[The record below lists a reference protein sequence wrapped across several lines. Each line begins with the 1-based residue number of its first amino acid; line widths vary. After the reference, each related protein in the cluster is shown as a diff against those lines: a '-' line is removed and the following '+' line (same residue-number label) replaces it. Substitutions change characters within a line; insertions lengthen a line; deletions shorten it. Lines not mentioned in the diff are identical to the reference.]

1 MALNSRVMRGLTPA
15 DVFLA
20 LRDGCSY
27 DRWVVGT
34 RKIRDVDPGWPQP
47 GSALHYTVGYGPL
60 RKDDKTLVR
69 EFEQDN
75 LIHLE
80 ALAWPAG
87 TALIVITTA
96 ASPEGCVVSIEE
108 KPQRGPARTLH
119 NPLFDLL
126 IKLRNIET
134 LRRLEQR
141 ARELAHAS

>member
-1 MALNSRVMRGLTPA
+1 MALNSRTMRGLTAA

-20 LRDGCSY
+20 LSDGCTY

-34 RKIRDVDPGWPQP
+34 RKIRDVDPGWPAP
-47 GSALHYTVGYGPL
+47 GSALHYTVGYSPL
-60 RKDDKTLVR
+60 RKDDKTVVR
-69 EFEQDN
+69 EFEPGQ

-80 ALAWPAG
+80 AFAWPAG

-96 ASPEGCVVSIEE
+96 DSPEGCVVSIEE
-108 KPQRGPARTLH
+108 KPQRGPARKFH

-126 IKLRNIET
+126 IKVRNIET

-141 ARELAHAS
+141 ARELAHAG

>member
-1 MALNSRVMRGLTPA
+1 MALNSRTMRGLTPA

-20 LRDGCSY
+20 LRDGSTY

-34 RKIRDVDPGWPQP
+34 RKIRDVDPDWPQP
-47 GSALHYTVGYGPL
+47 GSALHYTVGYRPF
-60 RKDDKTLVR
+60 RKDDKTVVR
-69 EFEQDN
+69 EFEPER

-108 KPQRGPARTLH
+108 KPQRGPARTFH
-119 NPLFDLL
+119 NPVFDLL
-126 IKLRNIET
+126 IKLRNFET
-134 LRRLEQR
+134 LRRLEAR
-141 ARELAHAS
+141 VRELAPAA